1 MARRNFPKK
10 RADKN
15 DQWRKEYVRIPEYPY
30 IYIFN
35 IPALRI
41 RCINT
46 CSFYFATGV
55 SDVYDHDHPLI
66 DKLLSQI

>member
-1 MARRNFPKK
+1 MARRNLPKK
-10 RADKN
+10 VRKN
-15 DQWRKEYVRIPEYPY
+15 DQQRTAYVRIPEYPY

-35 IPALRI
+35 IKSRGI

-66 DKLLSQI
+66 DKLLAQI

>member
-1 MARRNFPKK
+1 MARHNLPRK
-10 RADKN
+10 RPN

-30 IYIFN
+30 VYIFN

-46 CSFYFATGV
+46 CAYYFATGV
-55 SDVYDHDHPLI
+55 NDVSDCDHPLI

>member
-1 MARRNFPKK
+1 MARRNLPRKARK
-10 RADKN
+10 DN
-15 DQWRKEYVRIPEYPY
+15 QWRTAYVRIPEYPY

-35 IPALRI
+35 IKSRGI

>member
-10 RADKN
+10 RANKN

-30 IYIFN
+30 VYIFN

-46 CSFYFATGV
+46 CAYYFVTGV
-55 SDVYDHDHPLI
+55 NDVSDRDHPLV